1 MNPRRLH
8 SDTSCSIV
16 CADIA
21 RAPYLMFAPS
31 DYSFEL
37 PPELIAQEPAPQR
50 DAARLLHI
58 REAGALSDHT
68 FAEIVDL
75 LPPDAVVVAN
85 DTRVIPARV
94 LGNKPTGGKAA
105 PPFLA
110 PPAPHRCPPAAA
122 PRP

>member
-8 SDTSCSIV
+8 SETSCSIV

-50 DAARLLHI
+50 DAARLLHLH
-58 REAGALSDHT
+58 EDGSVSDHR
-68 FAEIVDL
+68 FPEIVEL
-75 LPPDAVVVAN
+75 VPADAVVVAN

-94 LGNKPTGGKAA
+94 LGRSEERRVGEEG
-105 PPFLA
+105 
-110 PPAPHRCPPAAA
+110 
-122 PRP
+122 